1 MLTKTVAKWM
11 KGKSVE
17 VIREKF
23 NIPCD
28 DTPEDDERL
37 KKENQW
43 AEDAVIAVKKAA
55 DSYFWRRFLDN

>member
-1 MLTKTVAKWM
+1 MLSKTVAGWL

-17 VIREKF
+17 LIREEF

-28 DTPEDDERL
+28 YTPEEDERL

-43 AEDAVIAVKKAA
+43 AEDAVIKKATE
-55 DSYFWRRFLDN
+55 NN